1 MRNMKMNQVSYFLAL
16 CEEKSFTRAAK
27 RCGVKQPSITVA
39 IKELENELGGP
50 LFERSNSIVRLTNL
64 GNLVRPDLARI
75 DRSAANAKRKAAKF
89 VAAHPTAGKP
99 MEANMRVIAVTF
111 ATIAVLV
118 MGLTLRPTPT
128 ATAALPA
135 PARVQID
142 PYALQLT
149 IDIKSLPEQQ
159 TGDPI

>member
-1 MRNMKMNQVSYFLAL
+1 MKMHQVSYFLAL
-16 CEEKSFTRAAK
+16 CEEKNFTRAAK

-64 GNLVRPDLARI
+64 GNLVRPDFARI

-89 VAAHPTAGKP
+89 MAARSTASKP
-99 MEANMRVIAVTF
+99 RAMEANMRIIAVTV
-111 ATIAVLV
+111 ATIAILV
-118 MGLTLRPTPT
+118 MGLTLRPTLY
-128 ATAALPA
+128 ATAGLPEQA
-135 PARVQID
+135 SVQID

-149 IDIKSLPEQQ
+149 IDAKSLPEQK
-159 TGDPI
+159 TGDLI